1 MKLEVSLLY
10 MELLTVGG
18 KEIQVSL
25 CADDTTVSV
34 RNVASIAHL
43 LALLNDFKKLSGLEI
58 NTTRTEAM
66 WLGC

>member
-1 MKLEVSLLY
+1 M
-10 MELLTVGG
+10 
-18 KEIQVSL
+18 SL

-58 NTTRTEAM
+58 YTTKTEAM